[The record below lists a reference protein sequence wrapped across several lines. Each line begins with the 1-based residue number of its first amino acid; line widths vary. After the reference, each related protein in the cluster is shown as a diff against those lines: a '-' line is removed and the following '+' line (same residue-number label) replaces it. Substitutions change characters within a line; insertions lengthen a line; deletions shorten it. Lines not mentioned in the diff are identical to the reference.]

1 MPNPDLEP
9 DLEHGRRFITHN
21 TPAGRVIQCGVT
33 GSHFYGFPSPDSD
46 LDLKGIHVAPTE
58 SVLGL
63 EQPPETFDRLEVF
76 DGLECDYTVS
86 PRRMTWLCE
95 LSEPSYRWG
104 MANRW
109 SKQAWDEKHARAV
122 LERWQRSGLSLREFA
137 RRQGISGAKLQYWKG
152 RLLGAQA
159 RRRP

>member
-1 MPNPDLEP
+1 
-9 DLEHGRRFITHN
+9 
-21 TPAGRVIQCGVT
+21 
-33 GSHFYGFPSPDSD
+33 
-46 LDLKGIHVAPTE
+46 
-58 SVLGL
+58 
-63 EQPPETFDRLEVF
+63 
-76 DGLECDYTVS
+76 
-86 PRRMTWLCE
+86 MTWLCE

-159 RRRP
+159 RRRPGFISVPVVGEEVADDSGAVEVRHGRTCIRATSRSSARWVAQLLVELERMERSC